1 MRDAVL
7 YPFRTSVGRNVEPCC
22 AMSYWTNF
30 ATSAAGPAIACIFTN
45 PADVAKTR
53 LSLERELQKTTMSR
67 TTGSVDMMRKT
78 YAAEGLAGLQ
88 RGLPLAMARE
98 ASKNTFRLGLYQPL
112 VDLVH
117 GKQGP
122 APLSVLLGASMM
134 SGAISAMIC
143 NPFDLLKTRLQLDG
157 THARGTAAGGGAISM
172 AAAIVREE
180 GLAGLWRGTGI
191 SMVRSGVGA
200 AALLPTNSKL
210 KEIAARHMPAGPVSD
225 GFCALGAGAANVA
238 VINPV
243 DVLRTRLYSQPLN
256 AAGKGVLYDGAL
268 DAASKILQIEGA
280 GAFYK
285 GATAHFLRVGP
296 HTVLT
301 FVFIGLLRRT
311 VGYRA
316 AS

>member
-1 MRDAVL
+1 M
-7 YPFRTSVGRNVEPCC
+7 PST
-22 AMSYWTNF
+22 SYWTNF
-30 ATSAAGPAIACIFTN
+30 ATSAAGPAIACLFTN

-53 LSLERELQKTTMSR
+53 LNMERELAKTSMSR
-67 TTGSVDMMRKT
+67 TTGSFAMMRKT

-98 ASKNTFRLGLYQPL
+98 ASKNTFRIGLYQPL
-112 VDLVH
+112 IDLGH
-117 GKQGP
+117 PPGSKGG
-122 APLSVLLGASMM
+122 APLSVLLGASMT
-134 SGAISAMIC
+134 SGAVSAFIC

-157 THARGTAAGGGAISM
+157 SHARGTGAGGGGALAM
-172 AAAIVREE
+172 ASSIVREE
-180 GLAGLWRGTGI
+180 GLTGLWRGTSI

-210 KEIAARHMPAGPVSD
+210 KELAGRFMPPGTVSD

-243 DVLRTRLYSQPLN
+243 DVLRTRLYSQPVDT
-256 AAGKGVLYDGAL
+256 AGRGMLYDGAV
-268 DAASKILQIEGA
+268 DAAVKIFRIEGA
-280 GAFYK
+280 LAFYK

-296 HTVLT
+296 HTALT

-311 VGYRA
+311 LGYRS